1 MQCPSCRSEIPDNQF
16 YCPVCRAS
24 VYSYVPENVRS
35 TGSRVERAGKRLL
48 EVLLFLILVGV
59 GVVLAR
65 AIKWKEL
72 LGGVL
77 PAATTAPSPKSEHPQ
92 TSQADS
98 ANKRK
103 AATTPSPK
111 AAEEKSADP
120 SKSVSAESTGEKKG
134 SSANEPKPTPKPAT
148 QPTPKSSSNNN

>member
-1 MQCPSCRSEIPDNQF
+1 MQCPSCRSEIPENQF

-77 PAATTAPSPKSEHPQ
+77 PAAATTPTPKSEHSQ

-98 ANKRK
+98 SGKRK
-103 AATTPSPK
+103 ATNSSSSK
-111 AAEEKSADP
+111 DAEEKPADSAKPASSESAGGKKEP
-120 SKSVSAESTGEKKG
+120 SASES
-134 SSANEPKPTPKPAT
+134 KPTPKPTA
-148 QPTPKSSSNNN
+148 QPTPKSSSNS